1 MSCSNCYNGCSEIV
15 SDKCVKYTGID
26 VPVLGIKN
34 GDSLSY
40 VEQSIIGFLTSTLDG
55 TGIKLNID
63 PAIICTVVK
72 QYLPSCTELNL
83 VDVTTA
89 LIKAACSLQTKINNI
104 NSQLNVIEAPYTI
117 GCLTGVTSTS
127 GTHSILQAVVTKLC
141 ELSSDFSDLSSSL
154 PLTYVPIES
163 TIDHPGINDYI
174 AAYIGGTPI
183 ATKYY
188 TRMIPYT
195 VVEYYGDLTGK
206 FDGTGKGLP
215 TTEWENIYLC
225 NGLNGTPDKRGRLP
239 VGAIVGVGGGAL
251 NPVVDPAIDPIYNN
265 NYAVGS
271 ITGEN
276 SVTLSTTQI
285 PLHTHTATSTATS
298 TNHTH
303 FTSSASPA
311 QVTLSNS
318 NSIKSI
324 GGGTDATSYTLGG
337 SLIDPDIGITSPSK
351 SDVSV
356 TTTVNPTGGSLPHN
370 NVPPVLAC
378 YYIMY
383 IP

>member
-141 ELSSDFSDLSSSL
+141 EVEEDLAL
-154 PLTYVPIES
+154 LAEDVDTNYVKLADLN
-163 TIDHPGINDYI
+163 TLI
-174 AAYIGGTPI
+174 AAYLSGTPG

-239 VGAIVGVGGGAL
+239 VGAIVGVGGGTL
-251 NPVVDPAIDPIYNN
+251 NPVVNPLIDPLYNP
-265 NYAVGS
+265 NYAVG
-271 ITGEN
+271 TTAGEN
-276 SVTLSTTQI
+276 SVTLLNTQI
-285 PLHTHTATSTATS
+285 PQHSHTATSTATS
-298 TNHTH
+298 TDHTH
-303 FTSSASPA
+303 LTALSGAT
-311 QVTLSNS
+311 QVSLTGSTP
-318 NSIKSI
+318 IKSI
-324 GGGTDATSYTLGG
+324 GGGSDASSYTLGG
-337 SLIDPDIGITSPSK
+337 IVGTPNIGLTSPSK

>member
-1 MSCSNCYNGCSEIV
+1 MNNCSNCYNGCSEIV

-26 VPVLGIKN
+26 VPALDIKN

-40 VEQSIIGFLTSTLDG
+40 VEQSIITFLTSALNG

-63 PAIICTVVK
+63 PSIICTAVK
-72 QYLPSCTELNL
+72 QYLPSCTTLNL

-89 LIKAACSLQTKINNI
+89 LIKTACSLQTKINTI
-104 NSQLNVIEAPYTI
+104 NNQLGVIEAPYTI
-117 GCLTGVTSTS
+117 GCLTGVTTTS
-127 GTHSILQAVVTKLC
+127 GTHDILQAVITKVC
-141 ELSSDFSDLSSSL
+141 E
-154 PLTYVPIES
+154 IE
-163 TIDHPGINDYI
+163 
-174 AAYIGGTPI
+174 AYIDDLLIDPNTEYVKLADLNGTPGVTS
-183 ATKYY
+183 AYTK
-188 TRMIPYT
+188 MIPYT
-195 VVEYYGDLTGK
+195 VVEYYGPLSNYPETGDG
-206 FDGTGKGLP
+206 FDVTGAGQNY
-215 TTEWENIYLC
+215 WEKVYLC

-239 VGAIVGVGGGAL
+239 VGAIVGVGGGTL
-251 NPVVDPAIDPIYNN
+251 NPVVDPLVDPIYNP

-276 SVTLSTTQI
+276 SVVLTNNQI
-285 PLHTHTATSTATS
+285 PQHTHTATSSATS

-303 FTSSASPA
+303 FTSSDSPT
-311 QVTLSNS
+311 QVTLTSGTP
-318 NSIKSI
+318 IKSV

-337 SLIDPDIGITSPSK
+337 AILDPTIGITSPSK

-356 TTTVNPTGGSLPHN
+356 TTTVNPTGGGLAHN